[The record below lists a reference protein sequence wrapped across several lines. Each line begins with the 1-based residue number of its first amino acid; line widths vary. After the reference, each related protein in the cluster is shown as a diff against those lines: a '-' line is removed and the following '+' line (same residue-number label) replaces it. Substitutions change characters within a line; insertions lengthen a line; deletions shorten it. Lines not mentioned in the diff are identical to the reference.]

1 MSKVSARQKRHPPP
15 RFRRRSLKASLT
27 RFLIKAAVLTVLLWI
42 VIALLFYAWSLTFD
56 LKTIS
61 DMPQRS
67 SVYDKDGRFYSRL
80 SGENRVVV
88 PFDKI
93 SNHFVNALLAREDT
107 RFYYHH
113 GIDPVGIARAVVR
126 NFVAGGFREGASTLT
141 QQLARNSFPLGGKNI
156 VRKMIEAA
164 LAYRIETELTK
175 EEILEAYMNR
185 IYFGSG
191 YYGVETASQAY
202 FGKPASLMNLPEAAM
217 LAGLIRSPNRFS
229 PFNNLKKAVRER
241 NAVLARMHKLDFI
254 TEQQMAAAAASVPK
268 IAPKRP
274 ASPQDNWAMDAILR
288 ELELVIDRDRFDNGG
303 LKIYTTIDGEL
314 QGVAEE
320 SLRDRLTQIE
330 SLPGFPHRPMKVY
343 STADLAGQ
351 EFTPY
356 LEGAAIAIDS
366 HTGGIR
372 AVAGGRDYER
382 SKFNRALLGRRQ
394 IGSSVKPFVYAKAFE
409 AGLQPDD
416 VVDDNRL
423 RPDELPPAYGRYDP
437 SNSDNTYRGE
447 LPARE
452 GLVLSRNTMSVRI
465 GLWTGLDPIRE
476 IIARA
481 GISQNPP
488 RFPSLCLGAFESNLK
503 DLTASYTVFA
513 NGGVK
518 LQPYLIEHIADP
530 DGQTIYKATRG
541 KLDILDPKAAKL
553 TASLMQEVLSR
564 GTGSRARQ
572 LGLHH
577 TAAGKTGTTDDYQ
590 DAWFVGFDDQ
600 LVCGVWVGFDRPKKI
615 MPGGTGGELAL
626 PIWVD
631 IIEAKRAAK

>member
-1 MSKVSARQKRHPPP
+1 
-15 RFRRRSLKASLT
+15 
-27 RFLIKAAVLTVLLWI
+27 LIKAAVLTVLLWI

-241 NAVLARMHKLDFI
+241 NAVLTRMHKLDFI

-343 STADLAGQ
+343 STADLAAQ

-423 RPDELPPAYGRYDP
+423 RPEELPPAYGRYDP

-541 KLDILDPKAAKL
+541 KLDILDPKATKL

>member
-1 MSKVSARQKRHPPP
+1 M
-15 RFRRRSLKASLT
+15 
-27 RFLIKAAVLTVLLWI
+27 LTVLLWI

-254 TEQQMAAAAASVPK
+254 TEQQMAAAATSVPK

>member
-1 MSKVSARQKRHPPP
+1 
-15 RFRRRSLKASLT
+15 
-27 RFLIKAAVLTVLLWI
+27 LIKATVLTVLLWI

-202 FGKPASLMNLPEAAM
+202 FGKPASLLNLPEAAM

-254 TEQQMAAAAASVPK
+254 TEQQMAAAATSVPK
-268 IAPKRP
+268 IASKRP

-343 STADLAGQ
+343 STADLAAQ

-423 RPDELPPAYGRYDP
+423 RPEELPPAYGRYDP

-541 KLDILDPKAAKL
+541 KLDILDPKATKL

-631 IIEAKRAAK
+631 IIEAKRATK

>member
-1 MSKVSARQKRHPPP
+1 M
-15 RFRRRSLKASLT
+15 
-27 RFLIKAAVLTVLLWI
+27 LTVLLWI

-202 FGKPASLMNLPEAAM
+202 FGKPASLLNLPEAAM

-229 PFNNLKKAVRER
+229 PFNDLKKAVRER

-254 TEQQMAAAAASVPK
+254 TEQQMAAAATSVPK

-343 STADLAGQ
+343 STADLAAQ

-423 RPDELPPAYGRYDP
+423 RPEELPPAYGRYDP

-541 KLDILDPKAAKL
+541 KLDILDPKATKL

-631 IIEAKRAAK
+631 IIEAKRATK

>member
-1 MSKVSARQKRHPPP
+1 
-15 RFRRRSLKASLT
+15 
-27 RFLIKAAVLTVLLWI
+27 
-42 VIALLFYAWSLTFD
+42 
-56 LKTIS
+56 
-61 DMPQRS
+61 
-67 SVYDKDGRFYSRL
+67 
-80 SGENRVVV
+80 
-88 PFDKI
+88 
-93 SNHFVNALLAREDT
+93 
-107 RFYYHH
+107 
-113 GIDPVGIARAVVR
+113 
-126 NFVAGGFREGASTLT
+126 
-141 QQLARNSFPLGGKNI
+141 
-156 VRKMIEAA
+156 
-164 LAYRIETELTK
+164 
-175 EEILEAYMNR
+175 
-185 IYFGSG
+185 
-191 YYGVETASQAY
+191 
-202 FGKPASLMNLPEAAM
+202 
-217 LAGLIRSPNRFS
+217 
-229 PFNNLKKAVRER
+229 
-241 NAVLARMHKLDFI
+241 
-254 TEQQMAAAAASVPK
+254 
-268 IAPKRP
+268 
-274 ASPQDNWAMDAILR
+274 MDAILR

>member
-1 MSKVSARQKRHPPP
+1 
-15 RFRRRSLKASLT
+15 
-27 RFLIKAAVLTVLLWI
+27 
-42 VIALLFYAWSLTFD
+42 
-56 LKTIS
+56 
-61 DMPQRS
+61 
-67 SVYDKDGRFYSRL
+67 
-80 SGENRVVV
+80 
-88 PFDKI
+88 
-93 SNHFVNALLAREDT
+93 
-107 RFYYHH
+107 
-113 GIDPVGIARAVVR
+113 
-126 NFVAGGFREGASTLT
+126 
-141 QQLARNSFPLGGKNI
+141 
-156 VRKMIEAA
+156 
-164 LAYRIETELTK
+164 
-175 EEILEAYMNR
+175 
-185 IYFGSG
+185 
-191 YYGVETASQAY
+191 
-202 FGKPASLMNLPEAAM
+202 
-217 LAGLIRSPNRFS
+217 
-229 PFNNLKKAVRER
+229 
-241 NAVLARMHKLDFI
+241 
-254 TEQQMAAAAASVPK
+254 
-268 IAPKRP
+268 
-274 ASPQDNWAMDAILR
+274 MDAILR

-423 RPDELPPAYGRYDP
+423 RPEELPPAYGRYDP

-481 GISQNPP
+481 NFTNPP
-488 RFPSLCLGAFESNLK
+488 RFPSLCLGASNQ
-503 DLTASYTVFA
+503 S
-513 NGGVK
+513 
-518 LQPYLIEHIADP
+518 E
-530 DGQTIYKATRG
+530 
-541 KLDILDPKAAKL
+541 
-553 TASLMQEVLSR
+553 
-564 GTGSRARQ
+564 
-572 LGLHH
+572 
-577 TAAGKTGTTDDYQ
+577 
-590 DAWFVGFDDQ
+590 
-600 LVCGVWVGFDRPKKI
+600 GFDRVLHSFRQRRGETAAISYRAHRRSGRADDLQSNACQARHPRPQSHQVNRFPDAGGPQPGHGIPGATTGIASHSRGKNRDHRRLPRRVVRRIRRSAGMRGLGRLRSAEKDHARRDGRRISSADLGGHHRGQTGNQMNRSRSPQIALRNKRVSNNVEGPLRRDDFVRHVVKI
-615 MPGGTGGELAL
+615 AVSADKSDRKPLPAFVVVTHARSVRGQGEGNIRSDASSLLRESRQEDDLMGGVAFIHLPQLTELGADA
-626 PIWVD
+626 VVRQ
-631 IIEAKRAAK
+631 AQ

>member
-1 MSKVSARQKRHPPP
+1 M
-15 RFRRRSLKASLT
+15 
-27 RFLIKAAVLTVLLWI
+27 LTVLLWI

-343 STADLAGQ
+343 STADLAAQ

-572 LGLHH
+572 LGLRH